1 MYLDPEKIKEEIKKL
16 EQQREQIVAQIN
28 QVLGEIKGKIEVYR
42 SLLEMAEKGTKDG
55 RSGET
60 D

>member
-1 MYLDPEKIKEEIKKL
+1 MYLDPEKIKEEIQKL

-42 SLLEMAEKGTKDG
+42 SLLKMAEEGTED
-55 RSGET
+55 E
-60 D
+60 